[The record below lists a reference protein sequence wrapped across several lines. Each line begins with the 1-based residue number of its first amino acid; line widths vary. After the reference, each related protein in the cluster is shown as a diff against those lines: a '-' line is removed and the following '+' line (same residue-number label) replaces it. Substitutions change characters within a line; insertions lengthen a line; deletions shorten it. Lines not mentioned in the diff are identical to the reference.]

1 MRFPSFLKNKKVS
14 PQAPEYQVYLA
25 QFSKKIDL
33 KKSVSDTRYVVLDT
47 ETTGLDV
54 KTDRILS
61 LAALE
66 INSTNISVKNRLECL
81 VKQDAYL
88 PKESITVHG
97 ILPNQTSQ
105 GISEKEMLTALLA
118 FLGNAILVGHHISF
132 DIAIINECMV
142 REIGGPLKN
151 QVLDTGRLARR
162 LEDPFNIKHSK
173 QGEYS
178 LDSLCLK
185 YHIEMGK
192 RHTAAG
198 DAFITALLFLKLIGR
213 LEQKGV
219 KTLKDL
225 LR

>member
-1 MRFPSFLKNKKVS
+1 MFFLKKNK
-14 PQAPEYQVYLA
+14 PNFQAPEYQAYLA
-25 QFSKKIDL
+25 HFSKKLDL
-33 KKSVSDTRYVVLDT
+33 YKPVSGARFVVLDT

-54 KTDRILS
+54 KNDRILS

-66 INSTNISVKNRLECL
+66 INGANISVKNRLECF
-81 VKQDAYL
+81 VKQDAYQ
-88 PKESITVHG
+88 PKESIAVHG

-132 DIAIINECMV
+132 DIAIINECML
-142 REIGGPLKN
+142 REMGGPLKN
-151 QVLDTGRLARR
+151 TVLDTGRLARR
-162 LEDPFNIKHSK
+162 LEDPFNIKHLNQK
-173 QGEYS
+173 EYS
-178 LDSLCLK
+178 LDSLCQK
-185 YHIEMGK
+185 YQIEMGK

-198 DAFITALLFLKLIGR
+198 DAFITALLFLKLLGR